1 MLVLGDLHL
10 QENWIKKKQVELFF
24 EWLNSQDFTKKEKY
38 IILLGDLFETPIPN
52 SQLVLFYL
60 EIFANKWKDKII
72 YILQGNHDYNLETNS
87 LDFFKFLNNVEV
99 IKDKTEKQIEMKNI
113 LFLPYYSHENT
124 NKKAMIDYYSSL
136 EGSYDYIF
144 GHIEDETQHFGDK
157 YCDLTKLKG
166 KRVFGHIHTSDI
178 QKDGHY
184 LGSCIKNSSTEK
196 DDQKY
201 LTIIQENL
209 ELKLIPS
216 FLSYKT
222 VKYGEKLEDIKDL
235 ILLNVTEAPT
245 KQDAIT
251 LYESSNIKCNKITTT
266 RQQFLETSKT
276 IKNKDKDIWKEFCK
290 EKNLK
295 DSVQKIC
302 ETVLS
307 EELK

>member
-24 EWLNSQDFTKKEKY
+24 EWLNKQDFIEKEKY
-38 IILLGDLFETPIPN
+38 IILLGDLFETPIPS

-60 EIFANKWKDKII
+60 DLFANKWKDKII

-87 LDFFKFLNNVEV
+87 LDFFKFLSNVEV
-99 IKDKTEKQIEMKNI
+99 IKDKTEKQIEMKSI

-124 NKKAMIDYYSSL
+124 NKKVMIDYYTSL
-136 EGSYDYIF
+136 EGNYDYIF

-157 YCDLTKLKG
+157 YCDLIKLKG

-178 QKDGHY
+178 QKGGHY

-196 DDQKY
+196 SDQKY
-201 LTIIQENL
+201 LAIINEDL
-209 ELKLIPS
+209 ILKIIPS
-216 FLSYKT
+216 FLRYKT
-222 VKYGEKLEDIKDL
+222 VKYGEKLEDIKEL
-235 ILLNVTEAPT
+235 VLLNVTEAPT

-251 LYESSNIKCNKITTT
+251 LYESSNIKCNKITTV
-266 RQQFLETSKT
+266 RQHFLETSK
-276 IKNKDKDIWKEFCK
+276 IVKNKDKDIWREFCT

-295 DSVQKIC
+295 ESVQKIC
-302 ETVLS
+302 ETILN